1 MYDTTLNY
9 EAHFFISGQDGSPAG
24 TELSGIDS
32 LDLGYDNSANVVE
45 PLGSRLGVTT
55 VGQAVSQKVSF
66 SRSLIY
72 NDPVLAFTG
81 ESEVMKGSFN
91 YDNNL

>member
-1 MYDTTLNY
+1 MYDPTLNY

-55 VGQAVSQKVSF
+55 VGQSVA
-66 SRSLIY
+66 
-72 NDPVLAFTG
+72 G
-81 ESEVMKGSFN
+81 
-91 YDNNL
+91 